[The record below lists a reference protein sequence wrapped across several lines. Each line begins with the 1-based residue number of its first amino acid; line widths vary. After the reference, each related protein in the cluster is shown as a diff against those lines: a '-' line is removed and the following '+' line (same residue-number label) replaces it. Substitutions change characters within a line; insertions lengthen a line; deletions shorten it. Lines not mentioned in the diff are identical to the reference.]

1 MKTAGW
7 DLEVANVQAIKA
19 VASLADG
26 QPGDQNADLE
36 PRNNASV
43 FRLTAAEAVE
53 LWFEDGEAIEPRGID
68 AIRAEVGADL
78 QAGAFLIA
86 VPYVRRTGRQRRVNI
101 SLDTGTLDAIDT
113 AAKAMSLTRS
123 AFIAQAAANEIRGTG
138 R

>member
-1 MKTAGW
+1 MKTYLAIVHKEDDSAYGVSFP
-7 DLEVANVQAIKA
+7 DLPGCFSA
-19 VASLADG
+19 AD
-26 QPGDQNADLE
+26 DFADIL
-36 PRNNASV
+36 PN
-43 FRLTAAEAVE
+43 AAEAVE
-53 LWFEDGEAIEPRGID
+53 LWFEDGEAIEPRSLD
-68 AIRAEVGADL
+68 AIRAEAAADL